1 MAINKN
7 LVGYYPLDIN
17 SDDYLGLNDGTD
29 TAVTYSGGAAVYNGS
44 TAFTALGNVLNFG
57 TGDFTVAAWI
67 KVASTPPSDAWQ
79 SDVSYGAKPIIHW
92 KWTYPDTGWS
102 LTLWH
107 SGATY
112 VIPNAD
118 IIQFHLADGTI
129 GGPVETTIPG
139 LSTWFHVA
147 AVRYAD
153 PFGSGYYMVLYL
165 NGVAVHTLY
174 IWTNMNVSAYTTNLQ
189 FGGVEDPGPGDPVQ
203 RFFDGSLKEVA
214 FWDRAV
220 TAPEVTAIY
229 NAGVAG
235 NPLSSLFPVAVVPD
249 IAGAPAV
256 PATFDGSGSTNVDYY
271 HWSWQ
276 HDVPTPFPD
285 NQAATPLDMTDN
297 EGLWHFEE
305 GAESYA
311 QDFESTSVGSLP
323 AGFVTSGDANWEVE
337 TGDDVA
343 GAGKAA
349 VSQDINDNQDSIMEY
364 TTTLAVDSRL
374 SFYWKCSTEVNYDYL
389 EFKIDGVQQAQISG
403 TVGWTDVNFLV
414 AAGARTFTWRYY
426 KDGSVTHGDDHGKVD
441 QIVIRETAF
450 GDTSGNGRNGT
461 GTGGNLVAGK
471 VGAHAYHFGAADNIN
486 FGAASTFISANFS
499 ISFWLKGDAAWTPST
514 DDSIMGA
521 SNAFIWNEGFGIYW
535 TNATTIRC
543 FVDLYSTTP
552 AVEMTV
558 VAEDW
563 NHIVM
568 TWDGA
573 DIKAY
578 LNGSLASTRAH
589 SAALTGLAN
598 DFFASFIGNHGGGEQ
613 TIDELAIWSRAISAS
628 EVSGIYAVQG
638 VGPLLVP
645 SGSTVDNAPIPF
657 PDNGATTPLNMTN
670 NEGLWHFDNNT
681 NDTSGIGN
689 NATVS
694 GTSYVA
700 GKVGTHAIDF
710 SSGDYVEVP
719 NDASLNSATGTLAFW
734 INTTTS
740 TAGTH
745 ASLIS
750 KNTATSSLEG
760 WHIYLDNNQTGA
772 QIKNAVSATTLATAG
787 PALNDGLWHHIAL
800 VYVSG
805 GTSQIYVDG
814 SLVSSTATTVAFT
827 VTAAFPLRMAVN
839 VDAWWNDYVGAMD
852 EVALWSRAL
861 SGVEVFSIYKA
872 QSGTIAG
879 VGDSAFTFTPDI
891 VGTYT
896 ANLEIADS
904 PATSTNADAVI
915 ASAAG
920 GGGGPPGQGGGLQG
934 NTLQGF
940 STEGLV

>member
-67 KVASTPPSDAWQ
+67 KVASTPPSDPHQ

-147 AVRYAD
+147 AVR
-153 PFGSGYYMVLYL
+153 SGTSMILYL
-165 NGVAVHTLY
+165 NGVAVHTLNT
-174 IWTNMNVSAYTTNLQ
+174 WATPNVSAYATNLQ
-189 FGGVEDPGPGDPVQ
+189 FGGAEYPGPGDPVQ
-203 RFFDGSLKEVA
+203 DFFDGSLKEVA

-305 GAESYA
+305 GAVSYT

-657 PDNGATTPLNMTN
+657 PDNGATTPLNMTDN
-670 NEGLWHFDNNT
+670 VALWHFEGNA
-681 NDTSGIGN
+681 NDTSGDGN
-689 NATVS
+689 NGTVS
-694 GTSYVA
+694 GATQVA
-700 GKVGTHAIDF
+700 GKVGSNAYSFDGISDYIDVGSNFAYTTEDF
-710 SSGDYVEVP
+710 SFSFWVQEGASQSGFVNIFGNQSGGWPWKGFCLE
-719 NDASLNSATGTLAFW
+719 NDSSGSHSYRIVVGGMSWTFGPAVALTPGVWTHLAITRSGTIVSIYRDGVLA
-734 INTTTS
+734 
-740 TAGTH
+740 
-745 ASLIS
+745 
-750 KNTATSSLEG
+750 ATSNGFPSPFPAAV
-760 WHIYLDNNQTGA
+760 IPMYLGANQYWG
-772 QIKNAVSATTLATAG
+772 N
-787 PALNDGLWHHIAL
+787 
-800 VYVSG
+800 Y
-805 GTSQIYVDG
+805 
-814 SLVSSTATTVAFT
+814 
-827 VTAAFPLRMAVN
+827 
-839 VDAWWNDYVGAMD
+839 WNGILD
-852 EVALWSRAL
+852 EFAIWERAL
-861 SGVEVFSIYKA
+861 GAIEVFSIYKA